1 MIEEIQTK
9 DFVNNSMMAYS
20 AYVLTQR
27 ALPDFRD
34 GQKPVQRRV
43 LYSMKLSN
51 TTKFTKSATVTGRV
65 MEVHPH
71 GDTYGTVVNLVQK
84 DKQLIPLLEGKGS
97 WGQFTSDSQGAAAS
111 RYTEVKLG
119 LAAMET
125 LKEIREKS
133 INYVPNYD
141 GTIMMPE
148 VLPVTYPLVLTQASS
163 GIGVGFAS
171 ESLPFNLLEI
181 RDVIGEYLK
190 TGIIKTLVPDFA
202 TGGIILKDD
211 EAFSEIMKTGRGSI
225 TIRSKVEIVGNKII
239 VNEIPYGVR
248 RESII
253 NKIID
258 LNKNKKLPEVTDVRD
273 GTSFKG
279 MKIVITLRKNVDA
292 NEVLEKLYHMTQME
306 AKANANTNLIY
317 NGYPTVMSIEMI
329 IEEWI
334 KWRAETIKRGFQHKL
349 KEMYKSKHLLEGL
362 RKVLIDIDK
371 AINIIRHEKD
381 DLVIIKLKQEF
392 NLDDIQAD
400 NISSI
405 RLRNLNEDRIK
416 KQINEIE
423 KFEKDIT
430 QLEKNI
436 EDEKFID
443 NEIISRMDDSIK
455 KVNAKP
461 RKSEI
466 REISNKKQTFIK
478 KIKKEVNAVENY
490 ETMITLTKRGYLF
503 KMSSNGKMLSTPRI
517 GDETISEIPANN
529 ADTIFALLPNG
540 IGGTIKVDD
549 INLNDGVFLPSYFE
563 CDEILGVIV
572 PNEDVPHVLLG
583 FDDGQ
588 LAKIPVESFIGNRK
602 ILKNGYYKGSKVN
615 LIEQI
620 PSDYDGDIE
629 IKSGKTSKIVNIS
642 KINLKKGQLSRGQRF
657 VKPKNNEIVTYNLI

>member
-43 LYSMKLSN
+43 LYSMKLNN

-97 WGQFTSDSQGAAAS
+97 WGQFTSDTQGAAAS

-119 LAAMET
+119 LAGLEM
-125 LKEIREKS
+125 LKEIKEKS

-171 ESLPFNLLEI
+171 ESLPFNLLEV
-181 RDVIGEYLK
+181 RDVIAKYLK
-190 TGIIKTLVPDFA
+190 SGKIETLVPDFA
-202 TGGIILKDD
+202 TGGIIINDD
-211 EAFSEIMKTGRGSI
+211 DAFNEIMKTGRGSV

-239 VNEIPYGVR
+239 VNEVPYGVR

-334 KWRAETIKRGFQHKL
+334 KWRAETIKRGFEYKL

-362 RKVLIDIDK
+362 RKVLIDVDK
-371 AINIIRHEKD
+371 AISIIRHEKD
-381 DLVIIKLKQEF
+381 DLVINKLKEEF
-392 NLDDIQAD
+392 DLDNIQAE

-416 KQINEIE
+416 KQIDDIA
-423 KFEKDIT
+423 KFEKQIT
-430 QLEKNI
+430 QLENDIKNN
-436 EDEKFID
+436 DFIN
-443 NEIISRMDDSIK
+443 NEILMRMDESIK
-455 KVNAKP
+455 KVNAQP

-466 REISNKKQTFIK
+466 REISNKKQNFIK
-478 KIKKEVNAVENY
+478 KIKKEVNAVESYN
-490 ETMITLTKRGYLF
+490 TMITLTKRGYLF
-503 KMSSNGKMLSTPRI
+503 KMSSNGKMLASPRI
-517 GDETISEIPANN
+517 GDEIISEMPTNN
-529 ADTIFALLPNG
+529 ADTVFVLLPDG

-549 INLNDGVFLPSYFE
+549 IGLNEGVFLPSYFE
-563 CDEILGVIV
+563 CNEILGLIV
-572 PNEDVPHVLLG
+572 PNEDVPNVLLG
-583 FDDGQ
+583 FEDGQ
-588 LAKIPVESFIGNRK
+588 LAKIPVKSFIGNRK

-620 PSDYDGDIE
+620 PSDYDGDVE
-629 IKSGKTSKIVNIS
+629 VKSGKSSKLVKIS

-657 VKPKNNEIVTYNLI
+657 VKPKDDEIVTYNLL